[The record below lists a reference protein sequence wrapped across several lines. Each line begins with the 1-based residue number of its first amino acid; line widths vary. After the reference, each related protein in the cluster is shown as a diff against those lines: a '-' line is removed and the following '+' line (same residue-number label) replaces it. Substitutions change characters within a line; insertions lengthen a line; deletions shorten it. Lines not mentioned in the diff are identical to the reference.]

1 MYYLEPG
8 YNKRGF
14 KTIDSAR
21 KSATVYLQKHPEE
34 IGGLSITNAG
44 SYVGRV
50 YMTNDY
56 LPFSRFAFESERS
69 GKTYAIYKDGSLYK
83 NL

>member
-1 MYYLEPG
+1 MYYLESIS
-8 YNKRGF
+8 KRGY

-21 KSATVYLQKHPEE
+21 KSATVFLQKHPEE
-34 IGGLSITNAG
+34 IGGISITNSG

-50 YMTNDY
+50 YRTSDY
-56 LPFSRFAFESERS
+56 LPFSYFAFESEKS
-69 GKTYAIYKDGSLYK
+69 GRTYAIYRDGSLYK

>member
-1 MYYLEPG
+1 MYYLESVSNRG
-8 YNKRGF
+8 Y

-21 KSATVYLQKHPEE
+21 KSATVFLQKHPEE
-34 IGGLSITNAG
+34 IGGISITNSG

-50 YMTNDY
+50 YISNDY
-56 LPFSRFAFESERS
+56 LPFSRFAFESEKS
-69 GKTYAIYKDGSLYK
+69 GRTYAIYKDGSLYK